1 MDSVIINQLMY
12 GIRGIDGVFT
22 SGHVKN
28 METTE
33 RWGWHKEQLE
43 SFENKYVLDW
53 LLKKIGM

>member
-1 MDSVIINQLMY
+1 MINQLMY

-43 SFENKYVLDW
+43 SFEYKSVLDW